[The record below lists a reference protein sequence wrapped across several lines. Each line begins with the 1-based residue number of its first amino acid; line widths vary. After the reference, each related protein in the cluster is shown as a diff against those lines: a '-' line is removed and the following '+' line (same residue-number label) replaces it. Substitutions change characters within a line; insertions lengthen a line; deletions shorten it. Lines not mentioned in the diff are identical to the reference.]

1 MTQPVPGQPADLSG
15 MHFGAASTAAGP
27 GPEPGSEDRDGP
39 GSAEPHRAAPGMGA
53 RPAVGTPTIVAAA
66 IMITL
71 GIMALLIGSTGSPAP
86 ITASDADQQATLIL
100 QERIAAATGDDESL
114 PTPDE
119 AARGLVLARG
129 AAGSVAR
136 LQNTGTTSRDL
147 LPYFD
152 TTVPRRL
159 VDAWYTPGRTAGPA
173 VWTASRPMGVNTDGT
188 IPVTWTLTRGGTLL
202 AWADADYDI
211 TRQVFTGLGVHTT
224 LAGARTGTGATR

>member
-1 MTQPVPGQPADLSG
+1 MTQSVPGQPVDLSG
-15 MHFGAASTAAGP
+15 MHFGAAGAAAGP
-27 GPEPGSEDRDGP
+27 GPEPGSEDRDGS

-66 IMITL
+66 IMVTL

-86 ITASDADQQATLIL
+86 VTASDADQQATLVL

-159 VDAWYTPGRTAGPA
+159 VDTWYTPGRTAGPA
-173 VWTASRPMGVNTDGT
+173 TWTASRPVSVNADGT
-188 IPVTWTLTRGGTLL
+188 VPVTWTLTRGGTLL